1 MVFEAQRS
9 HLCVVRRDYCFVG
22 TRRLLIGSSP
32 VTRVTSSLHLCARL
46 VPYRPVMRTIYVD
59 EYESDEY
66 SEELYDTTA
75 RAAQPVPGRWI
86 AFGALIAVAVASA
99 VSRSL

>member
-1 MVFEAQRS
+1 
-9 HLCVVRRDYCFVG
+9 
-22 TRRLLIGSSP
+22 
-32 VTRVTSSLHLCARL
+32 
-46 VPYRPVMRTIYVD
+46 MRAIYAD

-86 AFGALIAVAVASA
+86 AFGALAAIALTSA